1 MIKVEYPI
9 EVIKSLV
16 KKEKENIKAIKKY
29 SEEIEKNKYH
39 DPEKQVI
46 LKKVEVFEQELKKY
60 HKNILEN
67 LNRLNKSEDEL
78 FEEEEMKKKPAV
90 LEDEHYLFQEDVL
103 KTEGGKIY
111 SLREVRAR
119 ELEKQTFVR
128 LKEDRKKKE
137 IEEKKP
143 KKGKKNEYSEI
154 SSKFFSKISKRLLG
168 NESFQRLER
177 DLIRANLD
185 YSPTGYISMIL
196 FTTVLSMLVGGFIFL
211 FFLFCN
217 VEATAPFITRVTETI
232 DVRLMKTF
240 WILFMVPIGTF
251 ATMYLYPSLEKKSAE
266 GKINVELPFAAIHMA
281 AISGSMINPIKI
293 FEIVISTKEYPAI
306 EREFTKIL
314 NDINVYGSDLVNA
327 LKNSAKNTSSKKL
340 SEMLNGLSTTI
351 NSGGDLAKFFDKRSQ
366 TLLFEYKINREK
378 SSKAAETF
386 MDIYISVVIA
396 APMILMLLLM
406 MMKISGLGLNI
417 SVSAITLIMV
427 LGVTMINIVFL
438 TFLHIKRS
446 E

>member
-46 LKKVEVFEQELKKY
+46 LKKVEVFEQEIKKY

-427 LGVTMINIVFL
+427 LGVTMVNIVFL

>member
-111 SLREVRAR
+111 SLREVRAK